1 VAEGAER
8 LAGLERTKMVRY
20 ADDLVVLCRW
30 RPAESYMPKLRAML
44 ARLRVIVNEDKT
56 RIVSASAGF
65 DFPWRTLPQ
74 AADTT
79 RPAVLLLLAFAPLDA
94 ACSG

>member
-1 VAEGAER
+1 
-8 LAGLERTKMVRY
+8 MVRY

-44 ARLRVIVNEDKT
+44 ARLRVTVNEDKT

-65 DFPWRTLPQ
+65 DFLGVHSTSNKHH
-74 AADTT
+74 AAGSSATAGP
-79 RPAVLLLLAFAPLDA
+79 RA
-94 ACSG
+94 ARCSVFGIKSEHSSGGRHASH